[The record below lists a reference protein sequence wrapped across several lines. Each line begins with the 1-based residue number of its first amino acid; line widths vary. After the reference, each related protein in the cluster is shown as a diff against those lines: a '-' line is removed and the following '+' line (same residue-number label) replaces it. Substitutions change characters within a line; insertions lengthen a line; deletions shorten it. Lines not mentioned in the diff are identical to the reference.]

1 MTTIHTAEDLVRVLR
16 EQPELLE
23 AARALILTDE
33 LLSLPVRVDQLTVR
47 VDQLTV
53 RVDQLTVRVDQL
65 TARVDQLT
73 AAVEALTQTVREY
86 IERTDQRLARLE
98 SDMTEVKS
106 DMTEVKT
113 RVGTLNGWYL
123 EERVRRNLLNVAKDE
138 MGLTRGRILAGVTGE
153 MDPQLRAAIAEAEAQ
168 GSITEDELDNLE
180 VADIVIRARRTSDRK
195 YIYAVGE
202 ISYTIKDNDIE
213 RARDRANT
221 LATVTSDEVIAM
233 VIGGIIQPPQ
243 RALADLNNVQ
253 VVIPAMLEQ
262 EP

>member
-98 SDMTEVKS
+98 SDMTEVK
-106 DMTEVKT
+106 T

-180 VADIVIRARRTSDRK
+180 VADIVLRARRTSDRK

-221 LATVTSDEVIAM
+221 LAAVTGDEVVAI

-243 RALADLNNVQ
+243 RALAELNDVQ

>member
-23 AARALILTDE
+23 AVRALILTDE
-33 LLSLPVRVDQLTVR
+33 LLSLP
-47 VDQLTV
+47 
-53 RVDQLTVRVDQL
+53 
-65 TARVDQLT
+65 ARVDRL
-73 AAVEALTQTVREY
+73 AATVEALTQTVREY

-98 SDMTEVKS
+98 SDMTEVK
-106 DMTEVKT
+106 TH
-113 RVGTLNGWYL
+113 VGTLNGWYL

-168 GSITEDELDNLE
+168 GSITEDEVDNLE

-213 RARDRANT
+213 RSRDRANT
-221 LATVTSDEVIAM
+221 LAAVTGDEVIAM

>member
-23 AARALILTDE
+23 AARTLILTDE

-53 RVDQLTVRVDQL
+53 RVTARVDQLTARVDQL

-73 AAVEALTQTVREY
+73 AAVEALTQTVRDY

-98 SDMTEVKS
+98 S

-153 MDPQLRAAIAEAEAQ
+153 MDSQLRAAIAEAEAQ
-168 GSITEDELDNLE
+168 GSITEDEADNLE

-213 RARDRANT
+213 RSRNRANT
-221 LATVTSDEVIAM
+221 LATVTGDEVIAM

-243 RALADLNNVQ
+243 HALADLNNVQ

>member
-98 SDMTEVKS
+98 SDMTEVK
-106 DMTEVKT
+106 T
-113 RVGTLNGWYL
+113 RVGTLSGWYL

-168 GSITEDELDNLE
+168 GSITEDEFDNLE

-195 YIYAVGE
+195 FIYAVGE

-221 LATVTSDEVIAM
+221 LAAVTGDEVIAM

>member
-1 MTTIHTAEDLVRVLR
+1 MTSIHTAEDLVRVLR

-23 AARALILTDE
+23 AVRTLILTDE
-33 LLSLPVRVDQLTVR
+33 LLSLP
-47 VDQLTV
+47 
-53 RVDQLTVRVDQL
+53 
-65 TARVDQLT
+65 ARVDRL
-73 AAVEALTQTVREY
+73 AATVEALVQTVREY

-98 SDMTEVKS
+98 SDMTEVK
-106 DMTEVKT
+106 T

-123 EERVRRNLLNVAKDE
+123 EERVRKNLLNVAKDE

-168 GSITEDELDNLE
+168 GFIAEDEVDSLE
-180 VADIVIRARRTSDRK
+180 VADVVIRARRTADRK

-213 RARDRANT
+213 RSRDRANT
-221 LATVTSDEVIAM
+221 LARVTDDEVIAM

-253 VVIPAMLEQ
+253 VVIPAVLAV

>member
-98 SDMTEVKS
+98 SDMTEVK
-106 DMTEVKT
+106 T
-113 RVGTLNGWYL
+113 RVGTLSGWYL

-243 RALADLNNVQ
+243 RALAELNDVQ